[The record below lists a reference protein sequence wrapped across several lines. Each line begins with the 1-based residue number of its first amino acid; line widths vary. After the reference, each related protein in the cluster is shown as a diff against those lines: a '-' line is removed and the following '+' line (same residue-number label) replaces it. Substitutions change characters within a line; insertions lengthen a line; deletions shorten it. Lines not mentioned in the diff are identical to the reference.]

1 MSASFLYITA
11 PNRDDALR
19 IGRTLVEERLVACVN
34 VLDGMRSVYRWQ
46 GKVEE
51 AQEAVL
57 IAKTRSELVEQV
69 TARVQELH
77 TYDCPCVV
85 SWNLEAGN
93 PAYLDWIRDE
103 TNSG

>member
-103 TNSG
+103 TSSG